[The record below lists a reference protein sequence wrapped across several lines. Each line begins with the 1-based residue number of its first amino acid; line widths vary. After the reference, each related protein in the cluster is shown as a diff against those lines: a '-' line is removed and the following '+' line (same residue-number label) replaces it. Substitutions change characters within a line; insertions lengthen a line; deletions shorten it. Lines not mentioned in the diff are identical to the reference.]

1 MRPQTSAL
9 KVKDLMTPNVVS
21 ISPGESVE
29 DAARVMTRFGISS
42 VIVSAGAG
50 VDGILTEK
58 DVLQRVVASG
68 RDPKATTVGDVMTRS
83 VISAEPEMS
92 LEEAGQIM
100 LNKRIK
106 KLPVIHPRDGGKV
119 LGILS
124 LTDIASLQPEIMRD
138 FAKNSWELNAP
149 PDVEE
154 LVALDE
160 GPHLEFKASL
170 RYNTKG
176 KCVDLE
182 LEVNCLKTLC
192 AFMNA
197 DGGELVIGVSDDR
210 NIVGLDHDYRTLP
223 KPNRD
228 GFENYMI
235 NQVSNK
241 IGDLYLRYVRFRF
254 YEVDGMEV
262 CRVTVQS
269 SQAPAFL
276 NHKGK
281 QHFYVRTGNGS
292 RPFEIADATKY
303 MIDRWPDIL
312 AQ

>member
-1 MRPQTSAL
+1 MRPQACAL
-9 KVKDLMTPNVVS
+9 KVKDLMTPSVVS
-21 ISPGESVE
+21 VSPKESVE
-29 DAARVMTRFGISS
+29 DAARLMARFGISS
-42 VIVSAGAG
+42 LVVTGSSG

-68 RDPKATTVGDVMTRS
+68 RDPKVTTVMEVMTKP
-83 VISAEPEMS
+83 VISADPEMS
-92 LEEAGQIM
+92 LEEAGHLM
-100 LNKRIK
+100 LNNRIK
-106 KLPVIHPRDGGKV
+106 KLPVIHPRDGGSI

-124 LTDIASLQPEIMRD
+124 LTDIAALQPEIM
-138 FAKNSWELNAP
+138 KEYKKSSWELNSP
-149 PDVEE
+149 QEIEE
-154 LVALDE
+154 LINLDE

-170 RYNTKG
+170 RYNTRG
-176 KCVDLE
+176 KCADPE

-197 DGGELVIGVSDDR
+197 DGGDLVIGVSDDR
-210 NIVGLDHDYRTLP
+210 GVVGLDHDYRTLP

-241 IGDLYLRYVRFRF
+241 IGDLFLRYVRFRF
-254 YEVDGMEV
+254 YEVDGLEV
-262 CRVTVQS
+262 CRVSVQS

-276 NHKGK
+276 SHKGK
-281 QHFYVRTGNGS
+281 QQFYVRTGNGS

-303 MIDRWPDIL
+303 MINRWPEVL
-312 AQ
+312 AS

>member
-1 MRPQTSAL
+1 MRPQASAL
-9 KVKDLMTPNVVS
+9 KVKDLMTPSVVS
-21 ISPGESVE
+21 ISPVESVE

-42 VIVSAGAG
+42 VIVSGSG
-50 VDGILTEK
+50 NVDGILTER

-68 RDPKATTVGDVMTRS
+68 RDPKITAVEEVMTRS
-83 VISAEPEMS
+83 VISADPEMS

-124 LTDIASLQPEIMRD
+124 LTDIASLQPEIMRNY
-138 FAKNSWELNAP
+138 AKNSWELNAP
-149 PDVEE
+149 PDVEK
-154 LVALDE
+154 LINLDE

-170 RYNTKG
+170 RYNTRG
-176 KCVDLE
+176 KCVDQE
-182 LEVNCLKTLC
+182 LEANCLKTLC

-197 DGGELVIGVSDDR
+197 DGGELVIGVCDDR
-210 NIVGLDHDYRTLP
+210 AVVGLDHDYRTLP

-228 GFENYMI
+228 GFENYII
-235 NQVSNK
+235 NQISNK

-269 SQAPAFL
+269 SQEPAFMS
-276 NHKGK
+276 HKGK

-292 RPFEIADATKY
+292 RPFEISDATKY

-312 AQ
+312 A

>member
-21 ISPGESVE
+21 ISPVESVE

-42 VIVSAGAG
+42 VIVSGG
-50 VDGILTEK
+50 VGLDGILTER

-68 RDPKATTVGDVMTRS
+68 RDPKATSVEEVMTRS
-83 VISAEPEMS
+83 VISANPEMS

-100 LNKRIK
+100 LSKRIK
-106 KLPVIHPRDGGKV
+106 KLPVTHPKDGGKV

-124 LTDIASLQPEIMRD
+124 LTDIASLQPDIMRD
-138 FAKNSWELNAP
+138 YATNNWELNAP
-149 PDVEE
+149 TDVE
-154 LVALDE
+154 ALINQDE

-170 RYNTKG
+170 RYNTRG
-176 KCVDLE
+176 KCVDQE

-197 DGGELVIGVSDDR
+197 EGGDLVIGVNDDR
-210 NIVGLDHDYRTLP
+210 GVVGLDHDYRTLP

-228 GFENYMI
+228 GFENYII

-269 SQAPAFL
+269 SQEPAFL
-276 NHKGK
+276 SHKGK

-292 RPFEIADATKY
+292 RPFEIADATRY

>member
-1 MRPQTSAL
+1 MRPQASAL
-9 KVKDLMTPNVVS
+9 KVKDLMTPSVVS
-21 ISPGESVE
+21 ISPVESVE

-42 VIVSAGAG
+42 VIVSGTG
-50 VDGILTEK
+50 NVDGILTER

-68 RDPKATTVGDVMTRS
+68 RDPKATAVEDVMTRS
-83 VISAEPEMS
+83 VISVEPDMS

-106 KLPVIHPRDGGKV
+106 KLPVIHPEDGGKV

-138 FAKNSWELNAP
+138 YAKNNWELNAP
-149 PDVEE
+149 QEVEE
-154 LVALDE
+154 LIALDE

-170 RYNTKG
+170 RYNTRG
-176 KCVDLE
+176 KCVDQE

-210 NIVGLDHDYRTLP
+210 DIVGLDHDYRTLP

-241 IGDLYLRYVRFRF
+241 IGDLYLRYIRFRF
-254 YEVDGMEV
+254 YEVDEMEV

-269 SQAPAFL
+269 SQEPAFL
-276 NHKGK
+276 SHKGK
-281 QHFYVRTGNGS
+281 QHFYVRAGNWS
-292 RPFEIADATKY
+292 RPFEIADATRY

-312 AQ
+312 A

>member
-1 MRPQTSAL
+1 
-9 KVKDLMTPNVVS
+9 MTPSVVS
-21 ISPGESVE
+21 ISPVESVE

-42 VIVSAGAG
+42 VIVLGSGN
-50 VDGILTEK
+50 VDGILTER

-68 RDPKATTVGDVMTRS
+68 RDPKITAVDEVMTRS
-83 VISAEPEMS
+83 VISADPEMS

-106 KLPVIHPRDGGKV
+106 KLPVIHPRDRGKV

-124 LTDIASLQPEIMRD
+124 LTDIASLQPEIMRNY
-138 FAKNSWELNAP
+138 AKNSWELNAP
-149 PDVEE
+149 PDVEK
-154 LVALDE
+154 LINQDE

-170 RYNTKG
+170 RYNTRG
-176 KCVDLE
+176 KCVDQE
-182 LEVNCLKTLC
+182 LEANCLKTLC

-197 DGGELVIGVSDDR
+197 EGGELVIGVCDDR
-210 NIVGLDHDYRTLP
+210 AVVGLDHDYRTLP

-228 GFENYMI
+228 GFENYII
-235 NQVSNK
+235 NQISNK

-269 SQAPAFL
+269 SQEPAFMS
-276 NHKGK
+276 HKGK

-292 RPFEIADATKY
+292 RPFEISDATKY

-312 AQ
+312 A

>member
-1 MRPQTSAL
+1 MRPQASAL
-9 KVKDLMTPNVVS
+9 KVKDLMTLSVVS
-21 ISPGESVE
+21 ISPVESVE

-42 VIVSAGAG
+42 VVVSGG
-50 VDGILTEK
+50 ESLDGILTER

-68 RDPKATTVGDVMTRS
+68 RDPKSTAVEEVMTRS
-83 VISAEPEMS
+83 VISANPEMS
-92 LEEAGQIM
+92 LEEAGTIM
-100 LNKRIK
+100 LSKRIK
-106 KLPVIHPRDGGKV
+106 KLPVVHPCEGGRV

-124 LTDIASLQPEIMRD
+124 LTDIASLQPEIMRN
-138 FAKNSWELNAP
+138 FARNSWELNAP
-149 PDVEE
+149 QEVDE
-154 LVALDE
+154 LIAMDE

-170 RYNTKG
+170 RYNTRG
-176 KCVDLE
+176 KCVDQE

-197 DGGELVIGVSDDR
+197 EGGDLVIGISDNR
-210 NIVGLDHDYRTLP
+210 SVVGLEHDYRTLP

-228 GFENYMI
+228 GFENYVI
-235 NQVSNK
+235 NQISNK

-269 SQAPAFL
+269 SQEPAFL
-276 NHKGK
+276 CHKGK

-292 RPFEIADATKY
+292 RPFEISDATKY
-303 MIDRWPDIL
+303 MIDRWPEML
-312 AQ
+312 AS

>member
-1 MRPQTSAL
+1 MRPQASAL
-9 KVKDLMTPNVVS
+9 KVKDLMTPSVVS
-21 ISPGESVE
+21 ISPVESVE

-42 VIVSAGAG
+42 VIVSGTG
-50 VDGILTEK
+50 NVDGILTER

-68 RDPKATTVGDVMTRS
+68 RDPKATAVEDVMTRS
-83 VISAEPEMS
+83 VISVEPDMS

-106 KLPVIHPRDGGKV
+106 KLPVIHPTDGGKV

-138 FAKNSWELNAP
+138 YAKNNWELNAP
-149 PDVEE
+149 QEVEE
-154 LVALDE
+154 LIALDE

-170 RYNTKG
+170 RYNTRG
-176 KCVDLE
+176 KCVDQE

-210 NIVGLDHDYRTLP
+210 DIVGLDHDYRTLP

-241 IGDLYLRYVRFRF
+241 IGDLYLRYIRFRF
-254 YEVDGMEV
+254 YEVDEMEV

-269 SQAPAFL
+269 SQEPAFL
-276 NHKGK
+276 SHKGK
-281 QHFYVRTGNGS
+281 QHFYVRAGNGS
-292 RPFEIADATKY
+292 RPFEIADATRY

-312 AQ
+312 A